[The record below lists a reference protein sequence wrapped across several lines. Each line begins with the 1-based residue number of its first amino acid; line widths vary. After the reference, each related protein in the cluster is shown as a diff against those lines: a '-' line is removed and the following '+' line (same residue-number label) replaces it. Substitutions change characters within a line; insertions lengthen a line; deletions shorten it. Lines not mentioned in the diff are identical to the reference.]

1 MTRFDLHIHSALSAC
16 AEMIMSP
23 RQILLRAQ
31 AAGLTVLTLADHNAS
46 AHVPLALR
54 LGRDSGILVIPGM
67 EVASREEVHL
77 LVYFAE
83 MTALTEFQDLVDRNL
98 PEESNSPEMFG
109 YQLLYDDQDEIVGCD
124 ERLRQVGTGLGLE
137 EIITTVHGL
146 GGAVVPA
153 HIYRNRYSL
162 MSQLGFVD
170 STAAFDAVEIARPAW
185 VKGGCRL
192 GQRVEGFPALSG
204 SDAHF
209 LEDIGRFWME
219 LERPVDGIHELIQGV
234 RDLPL

>member
-23 RQILLRAQ
+23 RQILRRAR

-46 AHVPLALR
+46 GHVSLALR
-54 LGRDSGILVIPGM
+54 LGRDNGILVIPGM

-77 LVYFAE
+77 LVYFTE
-83 MTALTEFQDLVDRNL
+83 MTALTEFQELVDRNL
-98 PEESNSPEMFG
+98 PEEANSPEIFG

-124 ERLRQVGTGLGLE
+124 ERLRQVGTGLGLD

-153 HIYRNRYSL
+153 HIYRKRYSL

-170 STAAFDAVEIARPAW
+170 STAAFDAVEIARPGW
-185 VKGGCRL
+185 VKGDCRL
-192 GQRVEGFPALSG
+192 GQRVEGFPALTG

-209 LEDIGRFWME
+209 LEDVGRLRME
-219 LERPVDGIHELIQGV
+219 LEGSVEGI
-234 RDLPL
+234 

>member
-23 RQILLRAQ
+23 RQILLRAR

-46 AHVPLALR
+46 AHVPLAQR
-54 LGRDSGILVIPGM
+54 LGRDNGILVIPGM

-77 LVYFAE
+77 LVYFAD
-83 MTALTEFQDLVDRNL
+83 MTALAEFQELVDRNL
-98 PEESNSPEMFG
+98 PEEANSPEMFG

-153 HIYRNRYSL
+153 HIHRKRFSL

-185 VKGGCRL
+185 VKGGYRL

-204 SDAHF
+204 SDAHY
-209 LEDIGRFWME
+209 LEDVGRLRME
-219 LERPVDGIHELIQGV
+219 LERSVDGIHDLIQGV
-234 RDLPL
+234 RDLPN